1 MYRWKLGWAL
11 IHIIFICGLTLGV
24 RRLIKQAISLALWS
38 WKENGEINQGTD
50 QNWTVGTESK
60 FPPWLRL
67 FLQKHLLSIYYESNN
82 EKMKEEN
89 SYGYVQSFI
98 NFVNRNQ
105 ILKILQIYV
114 AHAVKHAI
122 MTINCNRGSGI
133 SPFTS
138 KTMVKAPPEIHS
150 HVVCNHRSHANICS
164 NFRLGALHFCYNP
177 NFPTF
182 SLTPTAPYSTS
193 HLKASVQPAP
203 QLKWAQFPWLSI
215 SFTHRKSSD

>member
-1 MYRWKLGWAL
+1 
-11 IHIIFICGLTLGV
+11 
-24 RRLIKQAISLALWS
+24 
-38 WKENGEINQGTD
+38 
-50 QNWTVGTESK
+50 
-60 FPPWLRL
+60 
-67 FLQKHLLSIYYESNN
+67 
-82 EKMKEEN
+82 MKEEN

-164 NFRLGALHFCYNP
+164 NFRLGASHFCYNP

-193 HLKASVQPAP
+193 HLKASVQPP
-203 QLKWAQFPWLSI
+203 PPTPGKQTPSSLPNQTN
-215 SFTHRKSSD
+215 FTGRRGARKVRKKGETEKKEGGKDGRMEGMK